1 MLDVF
6 SSGVLS
12 AWLEM
17 AGVDP
22 IELNAATR
30 QVWQGGLSKLI
41 LLDQPDPI
49 ATDLVQQYL
58 NRLAA
63 RGLSDQVQGVWIQ
76 AGPISLANN
85 VGTTPLPAA
94 SITKVATTLA
104 ALQQWT
110 PDYQFETLIATT
122 GPVENGV
129 VQGDLIVVGSGDP
142 FFVWEEGFAL
152 GNTLNQ
158 MGITQVMGNLIISG
172 NFSMN
177 YESNPIKAGEF
188 LKQALDSRLW
198 PTDAIAQYEDR
209 MPPGTPRPVVAIA
222 GTVQPQYNAVQAT
235 PLIRHKS
242 LPLAEIIKQMNIYS
256 NNLMAEMLA
265 ETVGGARAVRE
276 KAAMAAGVSVDE
288 ISIINGSGL
297 GHENQISPRAA
308 VRMFMTLQQKLEG
321 TNLNVA
327 DLFPVS
333 GRDLGTLEFRNI
345 PVHSPVKTGS
355 LFDVSALA
363 GAIPTRDRGVVWFAI
378 INRGTGLDDLRD
390 HQDWLLQQ
398 LVSQWGTPPTLP
410 TAISP
415 HIDGRKPFLGDSS
428 RNEIMGVNL

>member
-12 AWLEM
+12 VWLEM
-17 AGVDP
+17 AGINQ

-30 QVWQGGLSKLI
+30 QVWTDGLTKLI

-49 ATDLVQQYL
+49 ANGLVQQYL

-63 RGLSDQVQGVWIQ
+63 RGLPIQDQGVWIQ
-76 AGPISLANN
+76 AGPISLADNA
-85 VGTTPLPAA
+85 GTIPLPAA
-94 SITKVATTLA
+94 SITKVATSLA
-104 ALQQWT
+104 ALQQWS
-110 PDYQFETLIATT
+110 PDYQFETLIGTT
-122 GPVENGV
+122 GPVVQGV
-129 VQGDLIVVGSGDP
+129 VQGDLVVVGSGDP

-158 MGITQVMGNLIISG
+158 MGINQVRGNLVIAG
-172 NFSMN
+172 DFSMN
-177 YESNPIKAGEF
+177 YESDPIQAGEF

-198 PTDAIAQYEDR
+198 PTEAAAQYNER
-209 MPPGTPRPVVAIA
+209 MPPGTPRPIVAIA
-222 GTVQPQYNAVQAT
+222 GGVRPQYTSVQAT

-256 NNLMAEMLA
+256 NNPMSEMLA
-265 ETVGGARAVRE
+265 DSLGGATVVRE
-276 KAAMAAGVSVDE
+276 KAALAAGVSVDE

-297 GHENQISPRAA
+297 GHENQISARAA
-308 VRMFMTLQQKLEG
+308 VAMFIALQRKLEG
-321 TNLNVA
+321 TPLNVA

-333 GRDLGTLEFRNI
+333 GRDQGTLEFRQI
-345 PVHSPVKTGS
+345 PLHSPVKTGS

-378 INRGTGLDDLRD
+378 INRGTGLDNLRD

-398 LVSQWGTPPTLP
+398 LVSQWGNPATLP
-410 TAISP
+410 TVITP
-415 HIDGRKPFLGDSS
+415 HIDGRKPLLGDGN
-428 RNEIMGVNL
+428 RNEIL

>member
-12 AWLEM
+12 VWLEM
-17 AGVDP
+17 AGVNK

-30 QVWQGGLSKLI
+30 QVWEGGLSKLI

-49 ATDLVQQYL
+49 AASLVEQYL
-58 NRLAA
+58 NRLAE

-76 AGPISLANN
+76 AGPVSMASN

-94 SITKVATTLA
+94 SITKVATSLA

-110 PDYQFETLIATT
+110 PDYQFETLIAAT

-129 VQGDLIVVGSGDP
+129 VQGDLVVVGSGDP

-177 YESNPIKAGEF
+177 YESNPMKAGEF

-198 PTDAIAQYEDR
+198 PAEAAAQYDSR
-209 MPPGTPRPVVAIA
+209 MPPGTPRPIVAIA
-222 GTVQPQYNAVQAT
+222 GTVQPQYTTVQAS
-235 PLIRHKS
+235 PLVRHKS

-256 NNLMAEMLA
+256 NNLMSEMLA
-265 ETVGGARAVRE
+265 QSVGGAAVVRE
-276 KAAMAAGVSVDE
+276 RAAMAAGVSVDE
-288 ISIINGSGL
+288 IQLINGSGL
-297 GHENQISPRAA
+297 GHENQISARAA
-308 VRMFMTLQQKLEG
+308 VAMFMALQQKLDG

-333 GRDLGTLEFRNI
+333 GRDIGTLEFRNV
-345 PVHSPVKTGS
+345 PRHSAVKTGS

-390 HQDWLLQQ
+390 QQDWLLQQ
-398 LVSQWGTPPTLP
+398 LVSQWGTPATLP
-410 TAISP
+410 PAISP
-415 HIDGRKPFLGDSS
+415 HIDGRKPFLGDMS
-428 RNEIMGVNL
+428 RNEIL

>member
-17 AGVDP
+17 AGVDA

-30 QVWQGGLSKLI
+30 QVWQDGITKLI
-41 LLDQPDPI
+41 LLDQPDPV
-49 ATDLVQQYL
+49 ATNLVEQYL

-76 AGPISLANN
+76 SGPISLANN

-94 SITKVATTLA
+94 SITKVATSLA
-104 ALQQWT
+104 ALEKWT

-122 GPVENGV
+122 GTVENGV
-129 VQGDLIVVGSGDP
+129 VQGDLIVVGDGDP
-142 FFVWEEGFAL
+142 FFVWEEAFAL

-158 MGITQVMGNLIISG
+158 MGITQVTGNLIISG

-177 YESNPIKAGEF
+177 YESNPIKAGTF
-188 LKQALDSRLW
+188 LKQGLDSRLW
-198 PTDAIAQYEDR
+198 PTEAAIQYQER
-209 MPPGTPRPVVAIA
+209 MPPGTPKPIVAIA
-222 GTVQPQYNAVQAT
+222 GSVQPQYRAIEAT
-235 PLIRHKS
+235 PLVRHKS
-242 LPLAEIIKQMNIYS
+242 LPLAEILKQMNIYS
-256 NNLMAEMLA
+256 NNLMSEMLA
-265 ETVGGARAVRE
+265 ESVGGAQVVRE
-276 KAAMAAGVSVDE
+276 KAALAAGVPVEE

-308 VRMFMTLQQKLEG
+308 VSMFMALQQKLDG

-333 GRDLGTLEFRNI
+333 GRDIGTLEFRAI
-345 PVHSPVKTGS
+345 PRHSAVKTGS

-363 GAIPTRDRGVVWFAI
+363 GAIPTKERGVVWFAI
-378 INRGTGLDDLRD
+378 INRGTGLDNLRG

-398 LVSQWGTPPTLP
+398 LVSQWGTPATLP
-410 TAISP
+410 NAIDP
-415 HIDGRKPFLGDSS
+415 NIDGTKPELGDTS
-428 RNEIMGVNL
+428 RNEIL

>member
-17 AGVDP
+17 AGVDA

-30 QVWQGGLSKLI
+30 QVWQDGITKLI
-41 LLDQPDPI
+41 LLDQPDPV
-49 ATDLVQQYL
+49 ATNLVDQYL

-63 RGLSDQVQGVWIQ
+63 RGLSDSVQGVWIQ
-76 AGPISLANN
+76 SGPISLANN
-85 VGTTPLPAA
+85 VGTKPLPAA
-94 SITKVATTLA
+94 SITKVATSLA
-104 ALQQWT
+104 ALDKWT

-129 VQGDLIVVGSGDP
+129 VQGDLIVVGDGDP
-142 FFVWEEGFAL
+142 FFVWEEAFAL

-158 MGITQVMGNLIISG
+158 MGITQVTGNLIISG

-177 YESNPIKAGEF
+177 YESNPIKAGTF
-188 LKQALDSRLW
+188 LKQGLDSRLW
-198 PTDAIAQYEDR
+198 PTEAAIQYEDR
-209 MPPGTPRPVVAIA
+209 MPEGTPKPIVAIA
-222 GTVQPQYNAVQAT
+222 GSVQPQYRAVEAT
-235 PLIRHKS
+235 PLVRHKS
-242 LPLAEIIKQMNIYS
+242 LPLAEILKQMNIYS
-256 NNLMAEMLA
+256 NNLMSEMLA
-265 ETVGGARAVRE
+265 ESLGGAEVVRE
-276 KAAMAAGVSVDE
+276 KAALAAGVPVEE

-308 VRMFMTLQQKLEG
+308 VSMFMALQQKLDG
-321 TNLNVA
+321 TDLNVA

-333 GRDLGTLEFRNI
+333 GRDIGTLEFRQI
-345 PVHSPVKTGS
+345 PRHSAVKTGS

-363 GAIPTRDRGVVWFAI
+363 GAIATKERGVVWFAI
-378 INRGTGLDDLRD
+378 INRGTGLDNLRG

-398 LVSQWGTPPTLP
+398 LISQWGTPATLP
-410 TAISP
+410 NTIAP
-415 HIDGRKPFLGDSS
+415 NIDGTKPELGDSS
-428 RNEIMGVNL
+428 RNEIL

>member
-12 AWLEM
+12 VWLEM
-17 AGVDP
+17 AGVNK

-30 QVWQGGLSKLI
+30 QVWEGGLSKLI

-49 ATDLVQQYL
+49 AASLVEQYL
-58 NRLAA
+58 NRLAE

-76 AGPISLANN
+76 AGPISMASN

-94 SITKVATTLA
+94 SITKVATSLA

-110 PDYQFETLIATT
+110 PDYQFETLIAAT

-129 VQGDLIVVGSGDP
+129 VQGDLVVVGSGDP

-158 MGITQVMGNLIISG
+158 MGITQVTGNLIIAG

-177 YESNPIKAGEF
+177 YESNPMKAGEF

-198 PTDAIAQYEDR
+198 PAEAAAQYDSR
-209 MPPGTPRPVVAIA
+209 MPPGTPRPIVAIA
-222 GTVQPQYNAVQAT
+222 GTVQPQYTTVQAS
-235 PLIRHKS
+235 PLVRHKS

-256 NNLMAEMLA
+256 NNLMSEMLA
-265 ETVGGARAVRE
+265 QSVGGAAVVRE
-276 KAAMAAGVSVDE
+276 RAAMAAGVSVDE
-288 ISIINGSGL
+288 IQIINGSGL
-297 GHENQISPRAA
+297 GHENQISARAA
-308 VRMFMTLQQKLEG
+308 VAMFMALQQKLDG

-333 GRDLGTLEFRNI
+333 GRDIGTLEFRNV
-345 PVHSPVKTGS
+345 PRHSAVKTGS

-390 HQDWLLQQ
+390 QQDWLLQQ
-398 LVSQWGTPPTLP
+398 LVSQWGTPATLP
-410 TAISP
+410 PAISP
-415 HIDGRKPFLGDSS
+415 HIDGRKPFLGDMS
-428 RNEIMGVNL
+428 RNEIL

>member
-12 AWLEM
+12 VWLEM
-17 AGVDP
+17 AGVNK

-30 QVWQGGLSKLI
+30 QVWEGGLSKLI

-49 ATDLVQQYL
+49 AASLVEQYL
-58 NRLAA
+58 NRLAE

-76 AGPISLANN
+76 AGPVSMASN

-94 SITKVATTLA
+94 SITKVATSLA

-110 PDYQFETLIATT
+110 PDYQFETLIAAT

-129 VQGDLIVVGSGDP
+129 VQGDLVVVGSGDP

-158 MGITQVMGNLIISG
+158 MGITQVTGNLIISG

-177 YESNPIKAGEF
+177 YESNPMKAGEF

-198 PTDAIAQYEDR
+198 PAEAAAQYDSR
-209 MPPGTPRPVVAIA
+209 MPPGTPRPIVAIA
-222 GTVQPQYNAVQAT
+222 GTVQPQYTTVQAS
-235 PLIRHKS
+235 PLVRHKS

-256 NNLMAEMLA
+256 NNLMSEMLA
-265 ETVGGARAVRE
+265 QSVGGAAVVRE
-276 KAAMAAGVSVDE
+276 RAAMAAGVSVDE
-288 ISIINGSGL
+288 IQLINGSGL
-297 GHENQISPRAA
+297 GHENQISARAA
-308 VRMFMTLQQKLEG
+308 VAMFMALQQKLDG

-333 GRDLGTLEFRNI
+333 GRDIGTLEFRNV
-345 PVHSPVKTGS
+345 PRHSAVKTGS

-390 HQDWLLQQ
+390 QQDWLLQQ
-398 LVSQWGTPPTLP
+398 LVSQWGTPATLP
-410 TAISP
+410 PAISP
-415 HIDGRKPFLGDSS
+415 HIDGRKPFLGDMS
-428 RNEIMGVNL
+428 RNEIL

>member
-1 MLDVF
+1 MLDVI

-22 IELNAATR
+22 IELNAATH

-63 RGLSDQVQGVWIQ
+63 RGLSDRVQGVWIQ
-76 AGPISLANN
+76 AGPISLADN

-104 ALQQWT
+104 ALEQWT

-129 VQGDLIVVGSGDP
+129 VRGDLIVVGGGDP

-158 MGITQVMGNLIISG
+158 MGITRVMGDLIVSG

-177 YESNPIKAGEF
+177 YESNPLKAGEF
-188 LKQALDSRLW
+188 LKRALDSRLW
-198 PTDAIAQYEDR
+198 PAEAAAQFQER
-209 MPPGTPRPVVAIA
+209 MPPGSPRPVVAIA
-222 GTVQPQYNAVQAT
+222 GTVQPQYSAVQAT

-242 LPLAEIIKQMNIYS
+242 LPLAEILKQMNIYS
-256 NNLMAEMLA
+256 NNLMSEMLA
-265 ETVGGARAVRE
+265 QSVGGAAVVRE
-276 KAAMAAGVSVDE
+276 KAAMAAGVPVEE

-308 VRMFMTLQQKLEG
+308 VRMFMALQQKLEG

-333 GRDLGTLEFRNI
+333 GRDIGTLEFRNI
-345 PVHSPVKTGS
+345 PRHSAVKTGS

-363 GAIPTRDRGVVWFAI
+363 GAIPTKDRGVVWFAI
-378 INRGTGLDDLRD
+378 INRGTGLDNLRD

-398 LVSQWGTPPTLP
+398 LVTQWGTPAILP

-415 HIDGRKPFLGDSS
+415 HIDGTQPQLGDIR
-428 RNEIMGVNL
+428 RNEVL